1 MSTSPNLRPEK
12 LYCSVCKEL
21 IHREP
26 FQTYRSNADF
36 SDASHSTIAGCDD
49 SRRMARAAEHWN
61 KIMGGEEEPD
71 IVY

>member
-1 MSTSPNLRPEK
+1 MVEESNLRPEK

-49 SRRMARAAEHWN
+49 SRRMARAAESWY
-61 KIMGGEEEPD
+61 KVTGEEPD